1 VAHSLKLGQRWNDP
15 SPMAPDP
22 LPSSLS
28 SPASPSPTPSSPT
41 WVPSSPSGSGTSSG
55 ERSLSPET
63 QQGPNFDDLTYQ
75 SCRTAFIL
83 NRFSVNCTIEY
94 CTNNFFLN
102 TVDAIGRPFF
112 DFVAKKDEDMVRA
125 WIDCIKSWGVNERG
139 QPSDGGFGFGRLT
152 LIPEG
157 RDSV

>member
-1 VAHSLKLGQRWNDP
+1 MPQDP
-15 SPMAPDP
+15 Y
-22 LPSSLS
+22 PSVL
-28 SPASPSPTPSSPT
+28 PASPSPTPSSPT
-41 WVPSSPSGSGTSSG
+41 WVPSSPSGSGTTSSG
-55 ERSLSPET
+55 GHSSSPEPR
-63 QQGPNFDDLTYQ
+63 QRPNFDDLTYQ
-75 SCRTAFIL
+75 SYRTAFIL

-112 DFVAKKDEDMVRA
+112 DFVAKKDEAMVRA
-125 WIDCIKSWGVNERG
+125 WVDCVKSWGVNERG
-139 QPSDGGFGFGRLT
+139 QPSDGGFGFGRFT